1 VVFKLIQHLQKVNTM
16 GMKDTAKVKHTK
28 MGAELKNIRQEK
40 GLTMRKMG
48 DLMGTP
54 HSFVGKIE
62 QQGRRLDIAEL
73 EIYCN
78 ALGVD
83 PVETYQK
90 LIAL

>member
-1 VVFKLIQHLQKVNTM
+1 M
-16 GMKDTAKVKHTK
+16 SMKDNAKAKHKK

-40 GLTMRKMG
+40 GLTMRAMAE
-48 DLMGTP
+48 LLGTP
-54 HSFVGKIE
+54 HSFIGKIE
-62 QQGRRLDIAEL
+62 QQDRRLDIAEL

-83 PVETYQK
+83 PVETYAK